1 MDLNSWKKLKSLKDE
16 GLIDNEEYFSFLE
29 DYEAYIKEELI
40 MKEKNLNESLSSA
53 VTTIIDKLYPNGYN
67 YRMA

>member
-40 MKEKNLNESLSSA
+40 MKEKNLNDSLSSA